1 MAVKKEAEK
10 TEAKVTAKKDD
21 EKVSIMVPYVEG
33 EDPEVDEK
41 VSIMVP
47 YVEGEDPEV
56 TVIINGHYTRFRK
69 GETVKVS
76 RAVASVLQNSNK
88 QMMSA
93 LDNQKKFK
101 NQVTDL

>member
-1 MAVKKEAEK
+1 MATKNESVK
-10 TEAKVTAKKDD
+10 TEAKVTKEKKEE
-21 EKVSIMVPYVEG
+21 EKVTIM
-33 EDPEVDEK
+33 
-41 VSIMVP
+41 IP

-69 GETVKVS
+69 GETVQVS
-76 RAVASVLQNSNK
+76 KAVASVLQNSNK
-88 QMMSA
+88 QMMAA

>member
-1 MAVKKEAEK
+1 MATKNESVE
-10 TEAKVTAKKDD
+10 TEAKVEAKNEE
-21 EKVSIMVPYVEG
+21 EKVTIM
-33 EDPEVDEK
+33 
-41 VSIMVP
+41 IP

-69 GETVKVS
+69 GETVQVS
-76 RAVASVLQNSNK
+76 KAVASVLQNSNK
-88 QMMSA
+88 QMMAA

>member
-1 MAVKKEAEK
+1 MATKNESEK
-10 TEAKVTAKKDD
+10 TEAKVEAKKEE
-21 EKVSIMVPYVEG
+21 EKVTIM
-33 EDPEVDEK
+33 
-41 VSIMVP
+41 IP

-69 GETVKVS
+69 GETVQVS
-76 RAVASVLQNSNK
+76 KAVASVLKNSNK
-88 QMMSA
+88 QMMAA

>member
-1 MAVKKEAEK
+1 MATKNESVK
-10 TEAKVTAKKDD
+10 TEAKVEAKKEE
-21 EKVSIMVPYVEG
+21 EKVT
-33 EDPEVDEK
+33 
-41 VSIMVP
+41 IMVP

-76 RAVASVLQNSNK
+76 KAVASVLQNSNK
-88 QMMSA
+88 QMMAA

>member
-1 MAVKKEAEK
+1 MAIKNESVK
-10 TEAKVTAKKDD
+10 TEAKVEAKNEE
-21 EKVSIMVPYVEG
+21 EKVTIM
-33 EDPEVDEK
+33 
-41 VSIMVP
+41 IP

-69 GETVKVS
+69 GETVQVS
-76 RAVASVLQNSNK
+76 KAVASVLQNSNK
-88 QMMSA
+88 QMMAA

>member
-1 MAVKKEAEK
+1 MATKNEPEK
-10 TEAKVTAKKDD
+10 TEAKVEAKKEE
-21 EKVSIMVPYVEG
+21 EKVTIM
-33 EDPEVDEK
+33 
-41 VSIMVP
+41 IP

-69 GETVKVS
+69 GETVQVS
-76 RAVASVLQNSNK
+76 KAVASVLKNSNK
-88 QMMSA
+88 QMMAA

>member
-1 MAVKKEAEK
+1 MAKNESVK
-10 TEAKVTAKKDD
+10 TEAKVEAKNEE
-21 EKVSIMVPYVEG
+21 EKVTIM
-33 EDPEVDEK
+33 
-41 VSIMVP
+41 IP

-69 GETVKVS
+69 GETVQVS
-76 RAVASVLQNSNK
+76 KAVASVLQNSNK
-88 QMMSA
+88 QMMAA

>member
-1 MAVKKEAEK
+1 MATKNESVK
-10 TEAKVTAKKDD
+10 TEAKVEAKKEE
-21 EKVSIMVPYVEG
+21 EKVTIM
-33 EDPEVDEK
+33 
-41 VSIMVP
+41 IP

-69 GETVKVS
+69 GETVQVS
-76 RAVASVLQNSNK
+76 KAVASVLQNSNK
-88 QMMSA
+88 QMMAA

>member
-1 MAVKKEAEK
+1 MATKNESVK
-10 TEAKVTAKKDD
+10 TEAKVEAKKEE
-21 EKVSIMVPYVEG
+21 EKVTIM
-33 EDPEVDEK
+33 
-41 VSIMVP
+41 IP

-69 GETVKVS
+69 GETVQVS
-76 RAVASVLQNSNK
+76 KAVASVLKNSNK
-88 QMMSA
+88 QMMAA

>member
-1 MAVKKEAEK
+1 MATKNESVQ
-10 TEAKVTAKKDD
+10 TEAKVTKAKEE
-21 EKVSIMVPYVEG
+21 EKVTVMI
-33 EDPEVDEK
+33 
-41 VSIMVP
+41 P

-69 GETVKVS
+69 GETVQVS
-76 RAVASVLQNSNK
+76 KAVASVLKNSNK
-88 QMMSA
+88 QMMAA